1 MWLQR
6 LTDYLLKNRWQTIG
20 IVFLMTFVPLVGIV
34 GIVIAAFITLRK
46 SVIEGA
52 IVALAATLPYVA
64 SFFISGQHQEQAMPL
79 VLWAAVGVAVLSN
92 VMTWIFAVM
101 LRRGVDWSNILQI
114 AALAGVLVISVVH
127 LVYPDIANW
136 WGIQLQQYYTQT
148 TQALNGVLA
157 KATPDQVSA
166 QLETINI
173 TKQFA
178 TGVMTAGILM
188 NALIQLVVARWW
200 EAAVF
205 SPHMLRKELHNIR
218 LSRLAGLLFMLSLV
232 LSYIGNNVV
241 MDMMPVLYLLFCAA
255 GLSLVHYLFT
265 TMTSSSSR
273 WFWLSVLYVILIFSL
288 PVSLIM
294 VSALA
299 LIDIVFDIRKRFRKI

>member
-6 LTDYLLKNRWQTIG
+6 TTDYLLKNTWTTVG
-20 IVFLMTFVPLVGIV
+20 LVFLATFVPLVGIA
-34 GIVIAAFITLRK
+34 GIIVAAFITLRK
-46 SVIEGA
+46 SIAEGA
-52 IVALAATLPYVA
+52 IVTLAATLPYVA
-64 SFFISGQHQEQAMPL
+64 SFFFSHSDQSMPL

-92 VMTWIFAVM
+92 VMTFIFAVM

-114 AALAGVLVISVVH
+114 AASAGVLVISVVH
-127 LVYPDIANW
+127 LVYPDVTTW
-136 WGIQLQQYYTQT
+136 WGMQLQQYYTQT
-148 TQALNGVLA
+148 TQALNGVLT
-157 KATPDQVSA
+157 KATPEQVST

-178 TGVMTAGILM
+178 TGVMTAGVLLNAIVQLM
-188 NALIQLVVARWW
+188 VARWW

-218 LSRLAGLLFMLSLV
+218 LSRLAGLLFILSLG
-232 LSYIGNNVV
+232 LSYIGNSVV

-255 GLSLVHYLFT
+255 GLSLIHSLFT
-265 TMTSSSSR
+265 TMGSSSSR
-273 WFWLSVLYVILIFSL
+273 WFWLSILYVILIFSL
-288 PVSLIM
+288 PVSLIL

-299 LIDIVFDIRKRFRKI
+299 LLDIVFDVRKRFRKI